1 MRESAVLEW
10 FSSRM
15 IYSFWNLERLVN
27 WRIRVIRERNY
38 LYFLSA
44 FLNSDFFQ
52 NLNCG
57 SSKWRKVRFL
67 DDRGWFSY
75 YIVFGI
81 WNDW

>member
-1 MRESAVLEW
+1 MTEGAILEW

-52 NLNCG
+52 NLNEILL
-57 SSKWRKVRFL
+57 KRI
-67 DDRGWFSY
+67 D
-75 YIVFGI
+75 
-81 WNDW
+81 